1 MTCYFRHLAQVFE
14 KAGIQITPQNRQEID
29 RILHDMVG
37 VDFKNCPDAWR
48 QIKKSVLEDEA
59 GFVSTL
65 KEKWNNRK

>member
-37 VDFKNCPDAWR
+37 VDFKNCPDAWS

>member
-65 KEKWNNRK
+65 KEKWNNRE